1 MKLKYFL
8 MIIGTYC
15 LARILLPPLFLQ
27 INKTTTSFSRK
38 GTPVSDREH
47 RQEPQKRN
55 TTNTQENIYF
65 TEHHSINEQ
74 QLPESPKK
82 QPIMNKMKFD
92 VKKIG
97 LEIKKVVFVLIL
109 LLPVFFLTIINLEKF
124 ASIFSN
130 NEGEDIQSFG
140 SFGASFVLVT
150 LLWTIL
156 WGGIMSTVLW
166 MASTLKKIWEEREK
180 EFSGLIIYTG
190 AFMVITLFL
199 SREKRF
205 SIDNVADM
213 LVAGELLSYPV
224 VLIVIFPIFML
235 AMVSITE
242 LLRKPVIQQTGK
254 EVGNLLLNMAK
265 DSLISIIKFLQFV
278 SSDFLVSIAE
288 LVEDDIEYP
297 VSNPKKDASDTIKK
311 DDERHEINDDE
322 NEKKDC
328 GNLPKDSS
336 AHKKM
341 STKDKG

>member
-1 MKLKYFL
+1 
-8 MIIGTYC
+8 
-15 LARILLPPLFLQ
+15 
-27 INKTTTSFSRK
+27 
-38 GTPVSDREH
+38 
-47 RQEPQKRN
+47 
-55 TTNTQENIYF
+55 
-65 TEHHSINEQ
+65 
-74 QLPESPKK
+74 
-82 QPIMNKMKFD
+82 
-92 VKKIG
+92 
-97 LEIKKVVFVLIL
+97 
-109 LLPVFFLTIINLEKF
+109 
-124 ASIFSN
+124 
-130 NEGEDIQSFG
+130 
-140 SFGASFVLVT
+140 
-150 LLWTIL
+150 
-156 WGGIMSTVLW
+156 MSTVLW